1 MARASANIEDIQDR
15 TPIYLAAE
23 RGHTHVVDYLADKFK
38 VKPKLWLYLTFR
50 YIFFSIQGI
59 GLYEG

>member
-38 VKPKLWLYLTFR
+38 VETKL
-50 YIFFSIQGI
+50 
-59 GLYEG
+59 

>member
-38 VKPKLWLYLTFR
+38 VKFKNMTENL
-50 YIFFSIQGI
+50 SV
-59 GLYEG
+59 